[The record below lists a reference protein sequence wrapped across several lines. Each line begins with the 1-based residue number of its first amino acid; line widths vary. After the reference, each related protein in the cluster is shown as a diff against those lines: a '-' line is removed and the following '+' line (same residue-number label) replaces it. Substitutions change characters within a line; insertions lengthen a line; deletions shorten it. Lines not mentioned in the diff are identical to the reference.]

1 MRNYDPQRLMYVSAI
16 VLMIMYASAI
26 VLLVLSCGGCAIGA
40 RINDGA
46 SRGYQLHVYEPFDN
60 ASDWGPNYLV
70 GPSGRYVGNEAD
82 DNCRSARV
90 CR

>member
-1 MRNYDPQRLMYVSAI
+1 VYVGAI

-46 SRGYQLHVYEPFDN
+46 GRGYHLHVYEPFAN

-70 GPSGRYVGNEAD
+70 GPAGAPAPHLLPR
-82 DNCRSARV
+82 
-90 CR
+90 